1 MSRITVRRRT
11 VVVKLTT
18 RGLGERED
26 ARLDWIAQRV
36 QEIFDLAGL
45 FSNRVQRTGITR
57 HVSTRSSKLVLVAEV
72 VSSCS
77 SDL

>member
-1 MSRITVRRRT
+1 M
-11 VVVKLTT
+11 KLTT

-45 FSNRVQRTGITR
+45 FSNRVQRTGIVR
-57 HVSTRSSKLVLVAEV
+57 HFSTWSSKLVLVAEV